1 MFDELKEV
9 KYFKKIITLNIFQ
22 ESYNEKFF
30 KEIKHLKSFQKTE
43 ELFRTQASNYD
54 GAFLWIYLTVYYF
67 LNISSIIDLRP
78 GYI

>member
-1 MFDELKEV
+1 MFNSMFDELKEV

-30 KEIKHLKSFQKTE
+30 KEMKRLKSFQKTE

-54 GAFLWIYLTVYYF
+54 GAFL
-67 LNISSIIDLRP
+67 
-78 GYI
+78 

>member
-1 MFDELKEV
+1 MFEELKEV

-54 GAFLWIYLTVYYF
+54 GAFL
-67 LNISSIIDLRP
+67 
-78 GYI
+78 